1 MNAEVLCPAKI
12 NLFLYVG
19 APDSTGYH
27 PLRTQFQAIGL
38 YDRLTVRT
46 ADTDLFEAV
55 GMDLG
60 PENTVTRTL
69 RLARE
74 LLPIPPLSIKLEKH
88 IPHQAGLGGGSSDAA
103 ALLKIIARGMSMP
116 LAGFLTDVAVSVG
129 ADVAFFLVGGRANA
143 EGYGERLTPV
153 PETGQE
159 WVVIHMPDAA
169 VSTPA
174 AYRALDHLE
183 RDTNLDRNPGQDMND
198 FELVAP
204 APSQEL
210 IRSWRSLGVS
220 AGLCGSGA
228 AVYGRFASE
237 SDAKH
242 FAEANPGSWVAPFLA
257 QSEMPKVRP
266 L

>member
-27 PLRTQFQAIGL
+27 PLRTQYQALGL
-38 YDRLTVRT
+38 YDRLTVRV
-46 ADTDLFEAV
+46 ADTDSFEAV
-55 GMDLG
+55 GMELG
-60 PENTVTRTL
+60 PDNTVTRAL

-74 LLPIPPLSIKLEKH
+74 LLPIPPLAITLEKK

-103 ALLKIIARGMSMP
+103 GLLKIIARGMGLP
-116 LAGFLTDVAVSVG
+116 LTGFLTDVAVSVG
-129 ADVAFFLVGGRANA
+129 ADVAFFLVGGRAEA
-143 EGYGERLTPV
+143 TGYGEKLTPV
-153 PETGQE
+153 PEAGKE

-174 AYRALDHLE
+174 AYRALDHMD
-183 RDTNLDRNPGQDMND
+183 RDSSLDRRPIPDIND

-204 APSQEL
+204 EPSLQV
-210 IRSWRSLGVS
+210 IHSWRSQGIS

-228 AVYGRFASE
+228 AVYGRFPSE
-237 SDAKH
+237 IEARH
-242 FAEANPGSWVAPFLA
+242 FGAAIPGSWVAPFLA
-257 QSEMPKVRP
+257 QSEMPKVTP